1 MCEATSHE
9 VTREAFEA
17 KADVVKGGNRKIKVV
32 VHVVCRDTNGQVR
45 FEQDATTYVIVPF
58 GSEVPSFSCE
68 SVRAE
73 EVST

>member
-1 MCEATSHE
+1 MGEATSHE

-17 KADVVKGGNRKIKVV
+17 KAHVVKSGNRKIKVV
-32 VHVVCRDTNGQVR
+32 VHVVCRDGNGQVR
-45 FEQDATTYVIVPF
+45 FEQDATTYVIVPS
-58 GSEVPSFSCE
+58 GDEVPLFSCE